1 MRNLWN
7 ANATVSKGSMN
18 IKPFAPM
25 AKGSSIVQWNT
36 NLPNFLCDEITS
48 YYMNNCQPRDGTAKG
63 DTAEK
68 AARKVEARWSL
79 PYDWVPSFLCNYV
92 NLVNESFFQ
101 YDLRALS
108 YTECHHLKYTP
119 GHYYDWHADSAPEQT
134 TLIAPPSWTEIHQDV
149 TEYVRKISFTLQ
161 LSDEDEYTGGDVQ
174 LIDDCHGRVLVTVPK
189 KKGSLV
195 MFDSRIRHRVKPV
208 KTGTRYC
215 LVGWALGPKWK

>member
-7 ANATVSKGSMN
+7 ENAVVSNSSPN
-18 IKPFAPM
+18 LKPFAPM
-25 AKGSSIVQWNT
+25 AKGSSIVQWDT
-36 NLPNFLCDEITS
+36 NLPEFLCDEITS
-48 YYMNNCQPRDGTAKG
+48 YYMNNCKPIEGKSKG
-63 DTAEK
+63 SDD
-68 AARKVEARWSL
+68 ARKVEARWSL

-92 NLVNESFFQ
+92 NLANESFFQ

-108 YTECHHLKYTP
+108 WTECHHLKYTP
-119 GHYYDWHADSAPEQT
+119 GHYYHWHSDSAPEQT
-134 TLIAPPSWTEIHQDV
+134 TIVAPPSWTERHQDI

-189 KKGSLV
+189 KKGALV

-208 KTGTRYC
+208 KTGTRCC
-215 LVGWALGPKWK
+215 LVGWALGPKWR